1 MLQLQFR
8 SLDPGKHLRSPVVE
22 LPSYV
27 ISYFATGEVL
37 GMGILEEF
45 LEFNTKSEQENIREE
60 VLFRSVIM
68 FLLLLLIVN
77 QSRP

>member
-1 MLQLQFR
+1 
-8 SLDPGKHLRSPVVE
+8 
-22 LPSYV
+22 
-27 ISYFATGEVL
+27 
-37 GMGILEEF
+37 MGILEEF

>member
-45 LEFNTKSEQENIREE
+45 LEFNTKSEQENIRGFIPKCYHVPSAAANRESE
-60 VLFRSVIM
+60 
-68 FLLLLLIVN
+68 
-77 QSRP
+77 